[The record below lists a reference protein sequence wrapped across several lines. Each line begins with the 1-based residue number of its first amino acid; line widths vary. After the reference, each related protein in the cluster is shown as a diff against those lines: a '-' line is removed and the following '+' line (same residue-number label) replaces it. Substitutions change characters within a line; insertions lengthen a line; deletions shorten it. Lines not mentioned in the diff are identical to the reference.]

1 MAASFPVGKG
11 GDPLTFSFP
20 MIVGLG
26 PETYNGEDYG
36 YFSAGVNA
44 AVPLALVPLCYG
56 TWTATVGFAYW
67 NLGDNAAHASS
78 PALNDGGTSQE
89 VFFGLIGLTF

>member
-1 MAASFPVGKG
+1 MHEAGNLVLKVSGVEREVRLGVKFLDGITMSGWCRAFPLGRG
-11 GDPLTFSFP
+11 ADPLTFSFP

-44 AVPLALVPLCYG
+44 AVPLAFVPLCYG
-56 TWTATVGFAYW
+56 TWTATVGFAY
-67 NLGDNAAHASS
+67 
-78 PALNDGGTSQE
+78 
-89 VFFGLIGLTF
+89 